1 MAFNGF
7 LLKVGDFEFPPR
19 YIEYATYQGKL
30 NVQDLDPRRDA
41 NGKLHRNSLEHTI
54 VTVTF
59 SIKPNL
65 TNEQIG
71 ELMQNIRNNY
81 TNELE
86 RRALVTAFV
95 PELNDYVT
103 QEMYLADP
111 LFTIKEISDI
121 IKYDRTTFNFIGY

>member
-7 LLKVGDFEFPPR
+7 LLKVGNYEFPAR
-19 YIEYATYQGKL
+19 YIEYATYQVKK
-30 NVQDLDPRRDA
+30 NVQDLDPYRDA
-41 NGKLHRNSLEHTI
+41 NGKLHRNALEHYV

-65 TNEQIG
+65 TNVQVG
-71 ELMQNIRNNY
+71 ELMRNIRENF

-86 RRALVTAFV
+86 RCSLVTAYV
-95 PELNDYVT
+95 PEMNDYIT

>member
-7 LLKVGDFEFPPR
+7 LLKVGTYEFPAR
-19 YIEYATYQGKL
+19 YIEYATYQAKK
-30 NVQDLDPRRDA
+30 NVQDLDPYRDA
-41 NGKLHRNSLEHTI
+41 NGKLHRNALEHYA

-59 SIKPNL
+59 NIKPNL
-65 TNEQIG
+65 TNKQIG
-71 ELMQNIRNNY
+71 ELMDNIRKNY
-81 TNELE
+81 LNESE
-86 RRALVTAFV
+86 RCALVTAFV

-121 IKYDRTTFNFIGY
+121 IKYDRTTFNFIGD

>member
-1 MAFNGF
+1 MAFSGF
-7 LLKVGDFEFPPR
+7 LLKVGDYEFPAR
-19 YIEYATYQGKL
+19 YIEYSTYQGKL
-30 NVQDLDPRRDA
+30 NIQDLDPHRDA
-41 NGKLHRNSLEHTI
+41 NGKLHRNALEHAV

-59 SIKPNL
+59 NIKPNL
-65 TNEQIG
+65 TNTQIG
-71 ELMQNIRNNY
+71 ELMRNIRENY

-86 RRALVTAFV
+86 RCAVVTAFV